1 MCSQQLNGWL
11 WKVLLLGKSE
21 KNPGAWHRVVVI
33 RWGWFIVVCTG
44 SGEMNGVCRRAGDE
58 VAWSGEP
65 NGSSRDRQAW
75 TWSKRGHDYEPQ
87 RERRQRK
94 SHTDNQQTHT
104 HTHTHL
110 QLMRTTESRWLTRQS
125 RIQLRRD
132 LQPRPN
138 IKSDMRGEGRGST
151 RRQKE
156 CCETECVSVRG
167 VLLDTHWKWCWA
179 TVVCV
184 SVVIFTLAWRA
195 QSPLIRE
202 HSHETH
208 HGPCCNQIQRPFTYG
223 QIYENFPFFPV

>member
-33 RWGWFIVVCTG
+33 RWEWFIVVCTG

-87 RERRQRK
+87 RERRQCK

-104 HTHTHL
+104 HTHTPAVDEDDGKQVIDQAKPDTNKKGLAATPKHKV
-110 QLMRTTESRWLTRQS
+110 RH
-125 RIQLRRD
+125 
-132 LQPRPN
+132 
-138 IKSDMRGEGRGST
+138 EGRGST

-167 VLLDTHWKWCWA
+167 VLLDTHWKRCWA

-208 HGPCCNQIQRPFTYG
+208 HGLCCNQIQRPFTYG